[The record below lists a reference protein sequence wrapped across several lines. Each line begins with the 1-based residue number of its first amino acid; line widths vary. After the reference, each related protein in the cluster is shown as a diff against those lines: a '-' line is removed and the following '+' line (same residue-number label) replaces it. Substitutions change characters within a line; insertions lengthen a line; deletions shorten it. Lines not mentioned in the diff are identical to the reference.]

1 MSSLEKS
8 KRHQELM
15 KKKKE
20 EEMLEEKRTGIMKI
34 TTDDEGF
41 NKLSNKLWYE
51 DKLRYSNPDPADG
64 E

>member
-1 MSSLEKS
+1 
-8 KRHQELM
+8 M